1 MKQHQDQRVGVFV
14 DIQNMYY
21 SAKNIH
27 QSKVNF
33 GKILETAVSNRKLI
47 RALAYVIKAEA
58 PEEQSFF
65 DALDKQG
72 FEVKYKDLQVFVGGA
87 KKGDWDVGL
96 AIDAV
101 KLATRLD
108 VVVIVSGD
116 GDYIPL
122 VEYLKN
128 AGVIVEVMAFME
140 SSSNRL
146 RDVADY
152 FVDLSADSKYLLKT
166 RRIIPRPSIPFGRP
180 RRREPEPPR
189 FISPGDH
196 QQ

>member
-1 MKQHQDQRVGVFV
+1 MKQHKDQRVGVFV
-14 DIQNMYY
+14 DVQNMYY

-33 GKILETAVSNRKLI
+33 GKILETAVGDRKLI

-65 DALDKQG
+65 EALDKQG

-101 KLATRLD
+101 KLASRLD
-108 VVVIVSGD
+108 VVIIVSGD
-116 GDYIPL
+116 GDFIPL

-128 AGVIVEVMAFME
+128 MGVIVEVMAFGE
-140 SSSNRL
+140 SSSGKL
-146 RDVADY
+146 REATDY
-152 FVDLSADSKYLLKT
+152 FVDLSADAKYLLRNK
-166 RRIIPRPSIPFGRP
+166 RILPRPSIPFTRP
-180 RRREPEPPR
+180 RQRHPEPP
-189 FISPGDH
+189 INHIGET
-196 QQ
+196 